1 MYLCTRKKEIN
12 LLKMTLL
19 EKCLKDRILVLDG
32 GMGSMIQPYKLTE
45 EDYRG
50 AQFADFP
57 GSLKGNGD
65 MLCLTRPD
73 VIQEIHTAYLEAGAD
88 IIETNSLNLTSIS
101 MSDYGLE
108 PYVREMNLA
117 AARIAKEVAD
127 KYTQLNPD
135 KPRFVAGSIG
145 PTNKTSSISP
155 DISNPAYRSVTF
167 DELKTAYKEQIH
179 ALIEGGVDALLIETC
194 FDTLNVKAALMAAEE
209 VMQEINKEI
218 PLMVSFTLAGKSGRI
233 LSGQTLEAALVS
245 VSHVKLLSIGLN
257 CSFGARDMKPFI
269 KELGRIAPFYIS
281 AYPNAGLPNS
291 LGEYDETPEIMAP
304 QIREYIDEGLVNIIG
319 GCCGTTPAHIATIAA
334 IAAKGKVRKVNEEQ
348 NANLVLS
355 GLDILSLPLNS
366 LKGTLPQQTKSAS
379 LTLIGERCNVAGSR
393 KFLRLIKEQKYEE
406 ALGIARKQ
414 VEDGAQILDINLD
427 DGLLEG
433 PKEMT
438 TFLNLISSEPDI
450 ARVPIM
456 IDSSDWTVIEAGL
469 KCLQGKSIV
478 NSISLKSGEEDFLHK
493 ARIIRSYGAAVIA
506 MAFDEKGQADSFERK
521 IEITAREYKLLTE
534 KAGFPPGDIVFD
546 PNVLA
551 VATGIEEHS
560 NYGLDFIRATE
571 WIKNNLPGAKVSGG
585 MSNLSF
591 SFRGNDR
598 LREAMH
604 AVFLYHCIGK
614 GLDMGIVNPSTSVLY
629 EDIDAELLELI
640 EDVILNRRPDAA
652 ERLVD
657 YAQQNR
663 EKSEEK
669 EKKQEEWRSLPVEDR
684 LQYALIKGIADFL
697 DEDLAEALTIYAR
710 PIDIIDNALMG
721 GMNIVG
727 NLFGEGKM
735 FLPQVVKTARTMKKA
750 VAILQPFIEAGKQE
764 NAAKAGKILLA
775 TVKGDVH
782 DIGKNITGVILSC
795 NNYEIIDLGVMV
807 PPEEIIAKAKEY
819 QVDMIG
825 LSGLITPSLQEMSL
839 VASEMEKAGLG
850 LPLLIGGA
858 TTSKL
863 HTALKIDPLYH
874 GLVVHVGDAS
884 LAVPVANQL
893 LNPQTQSAYI
903 QSVKDNYQSL
913 RENKKKPEFVSLDY
927 ARKHGR
933 KIDWTNY
940 EPAKPS
946 FLGTKIVQIPLKEV
960 APYIHWAPFVTAW
973 KFPAR
978 YGKYNTLKTAEE
990 KANWLNGFSG
1000 EERQKAEEAVG
1011 LMNDAQNLLNGLLAK
1026 ETEKIGAVIGFYPAT
1041 VDKDMLIVGDDSRF
1055 PIKKIPLL
1063 RQQEKREDDTYKSLS
1078 DYIGPQGDYVGF
1090 FAITAGDCDHEK
1102 CDCHINHSSDA
1113 YLDIL
1118 EQILRDRLVEAASE
1132 YLHEQVRKQ
1141 WWAYAPEENYETE
1154 TLFKELYR
1162 GIRPAS
1168 GYPSLPDISL
1178 NFTIDELLDMAQV
1191 GIQLTSNGAMYPK
1204 ASVSGLYI
1212 AHPDSEYFMIGKID
1226 DEQLA
1231 DYARMKGVLPEKAGK
1246 WLASVS

>member
-1 MYLCTRKKEIN
+1 
-12 LLKMTLL
+12 MTLL

-50 AQFADFP
+50 ARFANFP

-73 VIQEIHTAYLEAGAD
+73 VIQAIHAGYLEAGAD

-101 MSDYGLE
+101 MADYGLE

-127 KYTQLNPD
+127 TYTRLNPD
-135 KPRFVAGSIG
+135 KPRFVAGSVG

-167 DELKTAYKEQIH
+167 DELKMAYQEQIS

-209 VMQEINKEI
+209 VMRELNKEI
-218 PLMVSFTLAGKSGRI
+218 PLLVSFTLAGKSGRI
-233 LSGQTLEAALVS
+233 LSGQTLEAALTS

-291 LGEYDETPEIMAP
+291 MGEYDETPEIMAP
-304 QIREYIDEGLVNIIG
+304 QIQEYIEEGLVNIIG
-319 GCCGTTPAHIATIAA
+319 GCCGTTPDHIAQYRSLVE
-334 IAAKGKVRKVNEEQ
+334 GKKPHPISSGDTNSHE
-348 NANLVLS
+348 LVLS
-355 GLDILSLPLNS
+355 GLDVLHIPPSPTQGS
-366 LKGTLPQQTKSAS
+366 FVV
-379 LTLIGERCNVAGSR
+379 IGERCNVAGSR
-393 KFLRLIKEQKYEE
+393 KFLRLIKEKKYEE

-414 VEDGAQILDINLD
+414 VEDGAQILDVNLD

-438 TFLNLISSEPDI
+438 AFLNLIASEPDI

-456 IDSSDWTVIEAGL
+456 IDSSDWTVIESGL

-478 NSISLKSGEEDFLHK
+478 NSISLKSGEDDFLHK

-534 KAGFPPGDIVFD
+534 KVGFPPGDIVFD

-551 VATGIEEHS
+551 IATGIEEHN
-560 NYGLDFIRATE
+560 NYGLDFIQATE
-571 WIKNNLPGAKVSGG
+571 WIKNNLPGAKISGG
-585 MSNLSF
+585 VSNLSF

-614 GLDMGIVNPSTSVLY
+614 GMDMGIVNPSGSILY
-629 EDIDAELLELI
+629 EDIDAELLKLI

-652 ERLVD
+652 EDLVN

-663 EKSEEK
+663 ENAEEK
-669 EKKQEEWRSLPVEDR
+669 EQKQEEWRSFPLEER
-684 LQYALIKGIADFL
+684 LQYALIKGTGDFL
-697 DEDLAEALTIYAR
+697 EEDLAEALKVYPR
-710 PIDIIDNALMG
+710 PIDIIDSALMG

-750 VAILQPFIEAGKQE
+750 VAILQPYIEAEKQE
-764 NAAKAGKILLA
+764 NTAKAGKILLA

-839 VASEMEKAGLG
+839 VASEMEKAGLS

-903 QSVKDNYQSL
+903 QSIKDNYKSL

-933 KIDWTNY
+933 KIDWTDY
-940 EPAKPS
+940 KPLKPS
-946 FLGTKIVQIPLKEV
+946 FLGTKIEQIPLKEV
-960 APYIHWAPFVTAW
+960 VPYIHWAPFVTAW

-978 YGKYNTLKTAEE
+978 YGKYAALKTAEE

-1000 EERQKAEEAVG
+1000 EERQKVKEAVG
-1011 LMNDAQNLLNGLLAK
+1011 LMNDAQNILNDLLAK
-1026 ETEKIGAVIGFYPAT
+1026 ETEKIGAIIGFYPVA
-1041 VDKDMLIVGDDSRF
+1041 VEGDMLIVGDDSQF
-1055 PIKKIPLL
+1055 PLKKIPLL

-1078 DYIGPQGDYVGF
+1078 DYICPQGDYIGF
-1090 FAITAGDCDHEK
+1090 FAITAGDRENMK
-1102 CDCHINHSSDA
+1102 CDCNVNHSSDDA
-1113 YLDIL
+1113 YSEIL

-1132 YLHEQVRKQ
+1132 YVHEKVRKQ
-1141 WWAYAPEENYETE
+1141 WWAYAPQENYETE
-1154 TLFKELYR
+1154 ALFKELYR
-1162 GIRPAS
+1162 GIRPAC

-1178 NFTIDELLDMAQV
+1178 NFTIDECLDMSQV
-1191 GIQLTSNGAMYPK
+1191 GIQLTPNGAMYPK

-1212 AHPDSEYFMIGKID
+1212 SHPDSEYFMIGKID

-1231 DYARMKGVLPEKAGK
+1231 DYARMKGVSIEKTEK
-1246 WLASVS
+1246 WLASVG

>member
-1 MYLCTRKKEIN
+1 
-12 LLKMTLL
+12 MTLL
-19 EKCLKDRILVLDG
+19 EKCLQDRILVLDG

-50 AQFADFP
+50 AQFANFP
-57 GSLKGNGD
+57 SSLKGNGD

-73 VIQEIHTAYLEAGAD
+73 VIQAIHAGYLEAGAD

-101 MSDYGLE
+101 MADYGLE

-117 AARIAKEVAD
+117 AARIAKEVAVQ
-127 KYTQLNPD
+127 YTRLNPD
-135 KPRFVAGSIG
+135 KPRFVAGSVG
-145 PTNKTSSISP
+145 PTNKTTSISP
-155 DISNPAYRSVTF
+155 DISNPAYRGVTF
-167 DELKTAYKEQIH
+167 DELKIAYHEQIS

-209 VMQEINKEI
+209 VMRELNREI

-233 LSGQTLEAALVS
+233 LSGQTLEAALIS

-304 QIREYIDEGLVNIIG
+304 QIQEYIEEGLVNIIG
-319 GCCGTTPAHIATIAA
+319 GCCGTTPDHIAQYRSLVE
-334 IAAKGKVRKVNEEQ
+334 GKKPHRIGLGDAHSHE
-348 NANLVLS
+348 LVLS
-355 GLDILSLPLNS
+355 GLDTFHIPALPAQGS
-366 LKGTLPQQTKSAS
+366 FVV
-379 LTLIGERCNVAGSR
+379 IGERCNVAGSR
-393 KFLRLIKEQKYEE
+393 KFLRLIKEKKYEE

-414 VEDGAQILDINLD
+414 VEDGALILDVNLD

-433 PKEMT
+433 PAEMT
-438 TFLNLISSEPDI
+438 TFLNFMASEPDI
-450 ARVPIM
+450 ARVPVM

-493 ARIIRSYGAAVIA
+493 ARIVRSYGAAVIA

-521 IEITAREYKLLTE
+521 IEVTARQYKLLTE
-534 KAGFPPGDIVFD
+534 KVGFPPGDIVFD

-551 VATGIEEHS
+551 VATGIEEHD

-585 MSNLSF
+585 VSNLSF

-604 AVFLYHCIGK
+604 AVFLYYCIGK
-614 GLDMGIVNPSTSVLY
+614 GMDMGIVNPSTSILY
-629 EDIDAELLELI
+629 EDIDSELLKLI
-640 EDVILNRRPDAA
+640 EDVILNRQPDAA
-652 ERLVD
+652 EKLVD

-669 EKKQEEWRSLPVEDR
+669 EKKQEEWRTLPVEER

-697 DEDLAEALTIYAR
+697 DEDLAEALTIYTR

-750 VAILQPFIEAGKQE
+750 VAILQPFIEAEKQE
-764 NAAKAGKILLA
+764 NVAKAGKILLA

-807 PPEEIIAKAKEY
+807 PAEEIIAKAKEY

-839 VASEMEKAGLG
+839 VASEMEKAGLS

-893 LNPQTQSAYI
+893 LNPQTQVAYI
-903 QSVKDNYQSL
+903 QSIKDNYKSL
-913 RENKKKPEFVSLDY
+913 RENKKKIEFVSLDY

-933 KIDWTNY
+933 KIDWTSY
-940 EPAKPS
+940 KPLKPS
-946 FLGTKIVQIPLKEV
+946 FLGTKVLQIPLKEV

-978 YGKYNTLKTAEE
+978 YGKYNTLKTVEE

-1000 EERQKAEEAVG
+1000 EERQKVDEAVG
-1011 LMNDAQNLLNGLLAK
+1011 LMNDAKKILHDLLSK

-1041 VDKDMLIVGDDSRF
+1041 VDGELLIVGDDAQF
-1055 PIKKIPLL
+1055 PLKKIPLL

-1078 DYIGPQGDYVGF
+1078 DYICPQGDYVGF
-1090 FAITAGDCDHEK
+1090 FAITAGDHEHGK
-1102 CDCHINHSSDA
+1102 CDCNVSHSSDDA
-1113 YLDIL
+1113 YLEIL

-1132 YLHEQVRKQ
+1132 YVHEKVRKL
-1141 WWAYAPEENYETE
+1141 WWAYAPQENYETE
-1154 TLFKELYR
+1154 ALFKELYR
-1162 GIRPAS
+1162 GIRPAC

-1178 NFTIDELLDMAQV
+1178 NFTIDELLDMEKA
-1191 GIQLTSNGAMYPK
+1191 GIQLTPNGAMYPK

-1212 AHPDSEYFMIGKID
+1212 SHPDSEYFMIGKID
-1226 DEQLA
+1226 DEQMA
-1231 DYARMKGVLPEKAGK
+1231 DYARIKGFSVEKTEK
-1246 WLASVS
+1246 WLPQK